1 MTWAATEKAADM
13 VVSVYEFDVAIDAEV
28 PRDRIPYV
36 PGVGDCLIDKRFGA
50 EAGTLLN
57 APRRH
62 RQARSRPTAGNATG
76 GAGTLVGPAAA
87 FLTAPPGSAGPA
99 GWRIPQPAG
108 LAFSRR

>member
-1 MTWAATEKAADM
+1 M
-13 VVSVYEFDVAIDAEV
+13 VVSVHEFDVAIDAEV

-76 GAGTLVGPAAA
+76 GGGAPVRWPLRSPPPPP
-87 FLTAPPGSAGPA
+87 APPGPPRWRDCDPPSPA
-99 GWRIPQPAG
+99 
-108 LAFSRR
+108 